1 MSTNLSGGMN
11 KPPDLERSPPMT
23 TETAL
28 DQQVSIH
35 VLRSVEE
42 DPHGWDAAAP
52 ADNLFL
58 QRPYLRALEA
68 HPPKGIQFRYA
79 IIRQGNM
86 PLGVVYTQLLYFN
99 GAESIRYQQSSGR
112 PACFFSTFGQFLRG
126 LVARQVGFYSLVCG
140 NLMLSGEHGF
150 AFQDDN
156 CDHSALVDQA
166 MRQIRRSLEEENIPA
181 SILLIKDFYPE
192 HLETIDRFKD
202 YQYHAFHILPSM
214 VMTLDPSWSSYADY
228 LGALSSKYR
237 VRAKKARKVM
247 SKDVQRRMLSLQD
260 VHELQPQLHAL
271 YQEIAD
277 DSGFNVITLDKHY
290 FTQMKAALGDDFLV
304 QGYFREGQL
313 IGFLSGVINLNGEFE
328 AHFLGYANQ
337 WNPSYKLYLNML
349 LDLVELAIQHRSTSL
364 IFARTAEE
372 IKSSVGAKAVNLTC
386 YIRHRSSFT
395 NRFIRPLLDYLNP
408 VDDWVPRHPFKQ
420 ED

>member
-1 MSTNLSGGMN
+1 MI
-11 KPPDLERSPPMT
+11 

-28 DQQVSIH
+28 KQQITIQ
-35 VLRSVEE
+35 VLRSVED
-42 DPHGWDAAAP
+42 DPQGWDSAAP

-58 QRPYLRALEA
+58 QRAYLQQLEL
-68 HPPKGIQFRYA
+68 HPPHGIQFRYA
-79 IIRQGNM
+79 ILRKGDQPI
-86 PLGVVYTQLLYFN
+86 GVVYTQLLYFN

-112 PACFFSTFGQFLRG
+112 AVCFFSTFGQFLRG

-150 AFQDDN
+150 AIKEYHKEN
-156 CDHSALVDQA
+156 TALVDMA
-166 MRQIRRSLEEENIPA
+166 IRQIRRSLEEENIPA

-192 HLETIDRFKD
+192 HLEKIDNFRD

-214 VMTLDPSWSSYADY
+214 VMALDPTWTAYTDY
-228 LGALSSKYR
+228 LEALSSKYR
-237 VRAKKARKVM
+237 VRAKKARKVLG
-247 SKDVQRRMLSLQD
+247 KDVQRRILSLD
-260 VHELQPQLHAL
+260 EVRDLQPEIHAL

-277 DSGFNVITLDKHY
+277 DSGFNVITLDRHY
-290 FTQMKAALGDDFLV
+290 FTQLKVALGDNFVV
-304 QGYFREGQL
+304 QGYFMEGKL

-328 AHFLGYANQ
+328 AHFLGYTNR
-337 WNPSYKLYLNML
+337 WNPVYKLYLNML
-349 LDLVELAIQHRSTSL
+349 LDLIELAIQHHSTSL

-420 ED
+420 GEDNSH